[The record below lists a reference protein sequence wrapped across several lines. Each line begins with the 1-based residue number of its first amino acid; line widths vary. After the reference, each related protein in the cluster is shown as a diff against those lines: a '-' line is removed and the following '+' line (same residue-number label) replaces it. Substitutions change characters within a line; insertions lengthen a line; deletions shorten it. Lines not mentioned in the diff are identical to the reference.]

1 MVVKSPATWN
11 FIKKSLEK
19 YNLLVHYI
27 CNKLTSPAIL
37 VMDVFDESVYCNLPE
52 KHKDLFLQLVTDSS
66 IYCENPEVITSAGKM
81 MKRIEVDANNIRNEF
96 IAMKNIA
103 LKTKPN
109 IRINILSPDIL
120 TTKEWK
126 RGVQLLEFLQN
137 KKKLINS
144 HVLISDLFD
153 ILKKCLE
160 FEIQSPV
167 EYDKQM
173 ILSCILH
180 CCQKLSPDG
189 SEKHDILPAKAFR
202 IDLVVQCIRATQN
215 PQTHHHAL
223 LLLCHT
229 ASMIPDAVLTNMMDI
244 FTFMGST
251 VVRHENAY
259 SFQIITKIIDSVIP
273 ILVRINDNHT
283 AEQREQK
290 VIPVLKVFSDIALD
304 VPEHRRTPLYS
315 KLIKTLGGKE
325 FFWMFLGVI
334 FESEVAN
341 QKKDKIKL
349 QNKTSDD
356 LSKRL
361 EISINLA
368 KEFEP
373 EIVIETSTRLLEF
386 VIKLPAVIENNPKQN
401 MSIDITDSEIF
412 DVQSHTDYQLRYFK
426 YVTLKFIS
434 LILSST
440 EFVNKIAAQ
449 TDDENKSMKS
459 YYRNLLIKIL
469 VYISEVSKINDNGKY
484 WNAMLKSSY
493 EILDHSISLFSTDLF
508 LAVIHGLMDHALP
521 TVRRKVIDLLNN
533 KLLHKSDFLEN
544 CDEKNLIQI
553 IDPLKNNIE
562 QILEE
567 NNKSSDNVNH
577 FIQQNSLVAVKLLSK
592 TLAQK
597 YPQKFKQILD
607 ILTEIIKNDSEVQR
621 NVLASV
627 ILCLAEVCVNL
638 KAQAISSLYKF
649 LPLLIVILKS
659 QYKSASNDPVLI
671 ATVTAIHKIIESLHA
686 FLSPYLVK
694 IIVPL
699 AQISANLK
707 RDEDQESKLSTVFG
721 RLNGIFQNLSSSIPP
736 RILIPTIENSYR
748 ELVKNEKYEAIGP
761 VMNILSDCFVHIG
774 TDEIQGL
781 QNDLSNF
788 FLIALE
794 FRCEHQDLEEEELQ
808 KIEEFVM
815 NAIVSLILK
824 LSENTFKPLYYK
836 IYDWAIRESTMKE
849 RSITFYKLS
858 NHIAESL
865 KSLFSLFAGNLV
877 ENASEL
883 LNSCNYSTLEDK
895 KMIYFPNGSDQNI
908 ALIQNITKT
917 FYLIFLHDSY
927 NFVNP
932 ARFNILMQP
941 LVDQLE
947 NEMILR
953 RPDVKSTITMCLAQ
967 LAGSV
972 SDDSLWKQLNYQVL
986 MKTRSN
992 NSEIRFVFLIFLTFF
1007 FVHEF
1012 NLFSFRL
1019 FALTTCVA
1027 IAKKLGEDFSPL
1039 LPETIPFLSE
1049 LLEDENQEIERA
1061 CQKAVQDLE
1070 VIVGEPLQK
1079 YF

>member
-1 MVVKSPATWN
+1 MVIKSPTTWN

-19 YNLLVHYI
+19 YNILVHYI
-27 CNKLTSPAIL
+27 CNKLTSPAVL
-37 VMDVFDESVYCNLPE
+37 VMDVFDESVYSNLSE
-52 KHKDLFLQLVTDSS
+52 KFKDQFLQLVVDSS

-81 MKRIEVDANNIRNEF
+81 MKRIEVDANNIRGEF
-96 IAMKNIA
+96 IAMKTIA
-103 LKTKPN
+103 LKSKPKVL
-109 IRINILSPDIL
+109 INILSPDIL

-153 ILKKCLE
+153 ILQKCLE
-160 FEIQSPV
+160 FEEQSPV

-202 IDLVVQCIRATQN
+202 IDLVVQCIRASQN

-251 VVRHENAY
+251 LVRQENAY
-259 SFQIITKIIDSVIP
+259 SFQIITKIIESVIP
-273 ILVRINDNHT
+273 ILVRINENHT
-283 AEQREQK
+283 AEQREKK

-304 VPEHRRTPLYS
+304 IPEHRRIPLYS

-325 FFWMFLGVI
+325 FFWMFLGVLL
-334 FESEVAN
+334 ESEVV
-341 QKKDKIKL
+341 KGTVSI
-349 QNKTSDD
+349 QNKKSED

-361 EISINLA
+361 EIAIDLA

-386 VIKLPAVIENNPKQN
+386 VIHLPATIENKPKQN

-412 DVQSHTDYQLRYFK
+412 DVQSHTAYQLRYFK
-426 YVTLKFIS
+426 YAILKFIN

-449 TDDENKSMKS
+449 TDEENKAMKS
-459 YYRNLLIKIL
+459 FYRNLLIKIL
-469 VYISEVSKINDNGKY
+469 VYIANISKLNDNEKY
-484 WNAMLKSSY
+484 WTAMLKSSY
-493 EILDHSISLFSTDLF
+493 EILDHSISLFSSDLF
-508 LAVIHGLMDHALP
+508 LIVIHGLMTHALP

-562 QILEE
+562 EILQE

-577 FIQQNSLVAVKLLSK
+577 HIQQSSLVAVKLLSK

-597 YPQKFKQILD
+597 YPQEFKPILD
-607 ILTEIIKNDSEVQR
+607 ILTEIIKKDTEVQR

-649 LPLLIVILKS
+649 LPLLIGILKS
-659 QYKSASNDPVLI
+659 QYNSNSNDNVLVG
-671 ATVTAIHKIIESLHA
+671 TVTAIHKIIESLHA

-707 RDEDQESKLSTVFG
+707 REEDQESKFSTVFG

-736 RILIPTIENSYR
+736 RILIPTIENAYR
-748 ELVKNEKYEAIGP
+748 ELVEIEKFEAIGP
-761 VMNILSDCFVHIG
+761 VMNILSDCFAHIG
-774 TDEIQGL
+774 NEEIQGL
-781 QNDLSNF
+781 QNELSNF
-788 FLIALE
+788 FITALE
-794 FRCEHQDLEEEELQ
+794 FRCDHPDLEEEELQ

-824 LSENTFKPLYYK
+824 LSENTFRPLYYK

-927 NFVNP
+927 NFVNTS
-932 ARFNILMQP
+932 RFNILMQP

-953 RPDVKSTITMCLAQ
+953 RTDVKNTITLCLAQ

-992 NSEIRFVFLIFLTFF
+992 NSEIRFVFNFYFKI
-1007 FVHEF
+1007 
-1012 NLFSFRL
+1012 
-1019 FALTTCVA
+1019 
-1027 IAKKLGEDFSPL
+1027 KL
-1039 LPETIPFLSE
+1039 
-1049 LLEDENQEIERA
+1049 N
-1061 CQKAVQDLE
+1061 
-1070 VIVGEPLQK
+1070 
-1079 YF
+1079 

>member
-1 MVVKSPATWN
+1 
-11 FIKKSLEK
+11 
-19 YNLLVHYI
+19 
-27 CNKLTSPAIL
+27 
-37 VMDVFDESVYCNLPE
+37 MDVFDENVYSNFPE
-52 KHKDLFLQLVTDSS
+52 KFKPQFLQLVVDSS

-81 MKRIEVDANNIRNEF
+81 MKRIEVDAKNICQEF
-96 IAMKNIA
+96 IAMKTIA
-103 LKTKPN
+103 LKSKPKVQ
-109 IRINILSPDIL
+109 INILSPDIL

-153 ILKKCLE
+153 ILQKCLE
-160 FEIQSPV
+160 FEEQSPV

-189 SEKHDILPAKAFR
+189 SEKHDILPAKTFR
-202 IDLVVQCIRATQN
+202 IDLVVQCIRASQN

-251 VVRHENAY
+251 LVRQENAY
-259 SFQIITKIIDSVIP
+259 SFQIITKIIESVIP
-273 ILVRINDNHT
+273 ILVRINDKHT
-283 AEQREQK
+283 PEQREQK

-304 VPEHRRTPLYS
+304 VPEHRRIPLYS

-325 FFWMFLGVI
+325 FFWMFLGVL
-334 FESEVAN
+334 FESEVVKGTATLN
-341 QKKDKIKL
+341 KK
-349 QNKTSDD
+349 SEE

-361 EISINLA
+361 EIAIDLA
-368 KEFEP
+368 KEFEA

-386 VIKLPAVIENNPKQN
+386 VIQLPATVETNPKQN

-412 DVQSHTDYQLRYFK
+412 DVQSHTAYQLRYFK
-426 YVTLKFIS
+426 YVILKFIS

-440 EFVNKIAAQ
+440 VFVNKIAAQ
-449 TDDENKSMKS
+449 TDDENKAMKS
-459 YYRNLLIKIL
+459 YYQNLLIKIL
-469 VYISEVSKINDNGKY
+469 VYIANVSKLNDNEKY

-493 EILDHSISLFSTDLF
+493 EILDHSISLFSSDLF
-508 LAVIHGLMDHALP
+508 LIVIHGLMTHALP

-544 CDEKNLIQI
+544 CIEKNLIQI
-553 IDPLKNNIE
+553 INPLKNNIE
-562 QILEE
+562 EILEE
-567 NNKSSDNVNH
+567 NNKNSDNVNH
-577 FIQQNSLVAVKLLSK
+577 HIQQNSLVAVKLLSK
-592 TLAQK
+592 TLASK
-597 YPQKFKQILD
+597 YPQEFKPILD
-607 ILTEIIKNDSEVQR
+607 ILTEIIKKDSEVQR

-649 LPLLIVILKS
+649 LPLLIGILKS
-659 QYKSASNDPVLI
+659 QYNSNSNDNVLI
-671 ATVTAIHKIIESLHA
+671 GTVTAIHKIIESLHA

-707 RDEDQESKLSTVFG
+707 NDEDQESKLSTVFG

-736 RILIPTIENSYR
+736 RILIPTIENAYR
-748 ELVKNEKYEAIGP
+748 ELVRIEKYEAIGP

-774 TDEIQGL
+774 NDEIQGL
-781 QNDLSNF
+781 QNELSNF
-788 FLIALE
+788 FITALE
-794 FRCEHQDLEEEELQ
+794 FRCDHPDLEEEELQ

-824 LSENTFKPLYYK
+824 LSENTFRPLYYK

-927 NFVNP
+927 NFVNVS
-932 ARFNILMQP
+932 RFNILMQP

-953 RPDVKSTITMCLAQ
+953 RSDVKNTITMCLAQ
-967 LAGSV
+967 LAAAV

-992 NSEIRFVFLIFLTFF
+992 NSEIRFVFIF
-1007 FVHEF
+1007 
-1012 NLFSFRL
+1012 FSFL
-1019 FALTTCVA
+1019 FH
-1027 IAKKLGEDFSPL
+1027 F
-1039 LPETIPFLSE
+1039 
-1049 LLEDENQEIERA
+1049 N
-1061 CQKAVQDLE
+1061 
-1070 VIVGEPLQK
+1070 
-1079 YF
+1079 

>member
-1 MVVKSPATWN
+1 M
-11 FIKKSLEK
+11 
-19 YNLLVHYI
+19 LVHYI

-37 VMDVFDESVYCNLPE
+37 VMDVFDESVYCNLAE
-52 KHKDLFLQLVTDSS
+52 KFKPQFLQLIIDSS

-81 MKRIEVDANNIRNEF
+81 MKRIEVDSKDISNEF
-96 IAMKNIA
+96 ISMKTIA
-103 LKTKPN
+103 LKSKPKVQ
-109 IRINILSPDIL
+109 INILSPDIL

-153 ILKKCLE
+153 ILQKCLE
-160 FEIQSPV
+160 FEEQSPV

-189 SEKHDILPAKAFR
+189 SEKHDILPAKTFR
-202 IDLVVQCIRATQN
+202 IDLVVQCIRASQN

-229 ASMIPDAVLTNMMDI
+229 ASMIPEAVLTNMMDI

-251 VVRHENAY
+251 LVRQENAY
-259 SFQIITKIIDSVIP
+259 SFQIITKIIESVIP

-283 AEQREQK
+283 PEQREQK

-304 VPEHRRTPLYS
+304 VPEHRRIPLYS

-325 FFWMFLGVI
+325 FFWMFLGI
-334 FESEVAN
+334 LFESEVV
-341 QKKDKIKL
+341 KGTTTL
-349 QNKTSDD
+349 QNKKSDE

-361 EISINLA
+361 EIAIDLA

-386 VIKLPAVIENNPKQN
+386 VIQLPATVETNPKLN

-412 DVQSHTDYQLRYFK
+412 DVQSHTAYQLRYFK
-426 YVTLKFIS
+426 YVILKFIS
-434 LILSST
+434 LNLSST
-440 EFVNKIAAQ
+440 VFVNKIAAQ
-449 TDDENKSMKS
+449 TDDENKAMKS

-469 VYISEVSKINDNGKY
+469 VYIGNVSKLNDNEKY

-493 EILDHSISLFSTDLF
+493 EILDHSISLFSSDLF
-508 LAVIHGLMDHALP
+508 LIVIHGLMTHALP

-562 QILEE
+562 EILEE
-567 NNKSSDNVNH
+567 NNKNSDNVNH
-577 FIQQNSLVAVKLLSK
+577 HIQQNSLVAVKLLSK

-597 YPQKFKQILD
+597 YPQEFKPILD
-607 ILTEIIKNDSEVQR
+607 ILTEIIKKDSEVQR

-649 LPLLIVILKS
+649 LPLLIGILKS
-659 QYKSASNDPVLI
+659 QYNSNSNDNVLI
-671 ATVTAIHKIIESLHA
+671 GTVTAIHKIIESLHA

-707 RDEDQESKLSTVFG
+707 HDEDQESKLSTVFG
-721 RLNGIFQNLSSSIPP
+721 RLNGIFQNLSASIPP
-736 RILIPTIENSYR
+736 RILIPTIENAYR
-748 ELVKNEKYEAIGP
+748 ELVRIEKYEAIGP

-774 TDEIQGL
+774 NDEIQGL
-781 QNDLSNF
+781 QNELSTF
-788 FLIALE
+788 FITALE
-794 FRCEHQDLEEEELQ
+794 FRCDHPDLDEEKLQ

-815 NAIVSLILK
+815 SAIVSLILK
-824 LSENTFKPLYYK
+824 LSENTFRPLYYK

-895 KMIYFPNGSDQNI
+895 KMIYFPNGMDQNI

-927 NFVNP
+927 NFVNVS
-932 ARFNILMQP
+932 RFNILMQP

-953 RPDVKSTITMCLAQ
+953 RSDVKNTITMCLSQ
-967 LAGSV
+967 LAAAV

-992 NSEIRFVFLIFLTFF
+992 NSEIRFVFFL
-1007 FVHEF
+1007 F
-1012 NLFSFRL
+1012 NL
-1019 FALTTCVA
+1019 
-1027 IAKKLGEDFSPL
+1027 
-1039 LPETIPFLSE
+1039 
-1049 LLEDENQEIERA
+1049 
-1061 CQKAVQDLE
+1061 
-1070 VIVGEPLQK
+1070 